1 MKQQVKTKCRQWFI
15 LVFCLCVFL
24 FTDTASVF
32 AAQTNGTTGHT
43 ADDDTRGTYTTYL
56 NDKTS
61 GELTTEFSGR
71 VWADKTVTTDDQTFS
86 GDVGSPIT
94 VQNDSDFLL
103 TYSALATTQS
113 ITGEAQSPLDV
124 VFVVDFSGS
133 MISNG
138 MDNGKSRLANTL
150 DALNS
155 SVKTLMEFNKYN
167 RVAVVRYSGLPKA
180 TTTGRAVTASQVLI
194 PLGHYDVKDT
204 YFTCSNDTAVASGGQ
219 VNVSW
224 NVGSNSGSH
233 TIHTEDATNT
243 QMGLYTGMNL
253 LTQCTTTEYI
263 DGTEVKRVP
272 AVIHLSDGNP
282 TVSSDSQTWWA
293 PDNNSNNGNGVVRWP
308 SAGNSMKALMT
319 ASYMKKEIDAHYGSQ
334 NDEDCRVKV
343 YNIGMG
349 LTEIYQEASDS
360 PNGYPAA
367 AQASADITLNPGE
380 VLGNSNYVYRN
391 DEYSQDIGGTGHNA
405 PSVYK
410 YSIVGDIENA
420 WNLYT
425 NNQSLTMEILYSISG
440 TGNQWNPHEDF
451 YENYTFTHPDSGED
465 INTLN
470 YVDQYFA
477 ANNASA
483 VTDVFEQIVS
493 DITMSAPQVPTQI
506 ESGASIDQ
514 SGYITYTDE
523 IGDYMEVKD
532 VKNLIFSGTNFT
544 NPNITTNG
552 NTTTYTFSGRIDSPV
567 YGQQNANDIVITVTS
582 NTDNTGKMT
591 QTLTV
596 KIPASAI
603 PLRVNTVELDSSGN
617 VKSHTTKNAYPVRL
631 CYTVGVQD
639 GVKNVD
645 GTVDLSKI
653 DDAYKQANTGTGGL
667 YFYSNKYTDDIKWED
682 QKTAGNAY
690 VEFTPAKNNPYFY
703 VQESIPLYTDEG
715 CRTPVT
721 ERPAPGDGKTYYYQV
736 QYYSGKQS
744 VTETRSV
751 TGIKGATEE
760 INGQYCVKAGEMNAP
775 HVDSKRAEKT
785 TNNTSTAQ
793 LYYYAHM
800 NSENAQIHLGNNG
813 RLAVKTASLAVEKD
827 IEVPEGIDAG
837 QFADQEFSFTVTLK
851 DTKNTPVSGTFTT
864 RHVVDDGNGS
874 EASVENGIAS
884 LNFTEGIATFDLK
897 PGEKLY
903 IDGLVKGWSYTVSE
917 TDDPNDGFDQTTPAD
932 GNESGTLGDATT
944 TASFVNTYYPGS
956 IAVTKR
962 DGAGDPLKDAK
973 FQLYKDNGTSG
984 KQPVGSPVPTEP
996 RIRQT
1001 IAEGAQGFDLEHMIF
1016 TDTADKSYPV
1026 HTDGSGT
1033 KSYFYYR
1040 SLSTEEQEKY
1050 EQGTLTN
1057 YEEVA
1062 EFTNLLVNGTYYLE
1076 EDTVPDGYSAPQT
1089 DDDGNLIVGENEQ
1102 TKITVPTS
1110 DGENTVYHLLFTVT
1124 NHKNMILPTTGL
1136 SGIGR
1141 FLVAGVVLLTAAV
1154 VLWKLKGIKGKS
1166 VSTRVRRRR
1175 RRRR

>member
-1 MKQQVKTKCRQWFI
+1 MKQQTKTKCRRWFA
-15 LVFCLCVFL
+15 LFVCLCVFFL
-24 FTDTASVF
+24 SNTSYVF
-32 AAQTNGTTGHT
+32 AAATTGTTGHT
-43 ADDDTRGTYTTYL
+43 ADDDTRVTYTNYL
-56 NDKTS
+56 NDETS
-61 GELTTEFSGR
+61 GNLTTEFSGR
-71 VWADKTVTTDDQTFS
+71 VWADKTVTTTDQKFS
-86 GDVGSPIT
+86 GDAGNSIT
-94 VQNDSDFLL
+94 VANDSDFLV

-204 YFTCSNDTAVASGGQ
+204 YFTCSNANAVASGGN

-224 NVGSNSGSH
+224 NVGSNSGFH
-233 TIHTEDATNT
+233 TIYTEDATNT

-253 LTQCTTTEYI
+253 LTQCTTTETI

-319 ASYMKKEIDAHYGSQ
+319 ASYMKKEIDEHYGSQ
-334 NDEDCRVKV
+334 NDEDYRVKV

-360 PNGYPAA
+360 PGGFPAA

-380 VLGNSNYVYRN
+380 VLGNGNYVYRN
-391 DEYSQDIGGTGHNA
+391 DEYSQDTGGTGHNA
-405 PSVYK
+405 PSVYQ

-425 NNQSLTMEILYSISG
+425 SNQTLTMEILYSTSG
-440 TGNQWNPHEDF
+440 TGNQWNPHGDF
-451 YENYTFTHPDSGED
+451 YENYTFTHPNSGED

-477 ANNASA
+477 ADNASA

-493 DITMSAPQVPTQI
+493 DITMSTPQVPTNV
-506 ESGASIDQ
+506 SPDAIDR

-523 IGDYMEVKD
+523 IGDYMEVKN
-532 VKNLIFSGTNFT
+532 VKNLIFSGTNFAD
-544 NPNITTNG
+544 PIETTSG
-552 NTTTYTFSGRIDSPV
+552 NTTTYTFSGEIDSPV
-567 YGQQNANDIVITVTS
+567 YGQQNADDIVVTVTS

-603 PLRVNTVELDSSGN
+603 SLRVNTVELDSSGN
-617 VKSHTTKNAYPVRL
+617 VKSHTTNNAYPVRL
-631 CYTVGVQD
+631 CYTVGVQED
-639 GVKNVD
+639 VKNSD
-645 GTVDLSKI
+645 RTVDLSKI
-653 DDAYKQANTGTGGL
+653 DDAYKQANTGTDGL
-667 YFYSNKYTDDIKWED
+667 YFYSNKYKGDIKYED
-682 QKTAGNAY
+682 QETAGNAY

-703 VQESIPLYTDEG
+703 VQESIPLYTDET
-715 CRTPVT
+715 CNTPVT
-721 ERPAPGDGKTYYYQV
+721 EEPNPDDGKTYYYQV
-736 QYYSGKQS
+736 QYYSGNKS

-751 TGIKGATEE
+751 TGIKGETEQ

-775 HVDSKRAEKT
+775 RVDSKHAKKT
-785 TNNTSTAQ
+785 HNNTATAQ

-813 RLAVKTASLAVEKD
+813 RLAVKTASLAVKKD
-827 IEVPEGIDAG
+827 IEVPKGIDAG
-837 QFADQEFSFTVTLK
+837 QFADQKFSFTVTLS
-851 DTKNTPVSGTFTT
+851 DTDDKPVSGIFTT
-864 RHVVDDGNGS
+864 RHVADDGNGN
-874 EASVENGIAS
+874 EESVESGITS
-884 LNFTEGIATFDLK
+884 LNFTDGTATFNLK

-917 TDDPNDGFDQTTPAD
+917 TDDPDDGFDQTTPAD
-932 GNESGTLGDATT
+932 GDASGTLGDATT

-962 DGAGDPLKDAK
+962 DGAGDPLKGAA
-973 FQLYKDNGTSG
+973 FQLYKDDGTGG
-984 KQPVGSPVPTEP
+984 KTKVGSPVSTVP

-1001 IAEGAQGFDLEHMIF
+1001 IEDGASGFDLEHMIF
-1016 TDTADKSYPV
+1016 TDTAGKSYPV

-1033 KSYFYYR
+1033 QSYFYYR
-1040 SLSTEEQEKY
+1040 SLTGDEQNKY
-1050 EQGTLTN
+1050 EEGTLTG

-1062 EFTNLLVNGTYYLE
+1062 EFTNLLVNGTYYLKE
-1076 EDTVPDGYSAPQT
+1076 TTVPDGYNAPQT
-1089 DDDGNLIVGENEQ
+1089 DDEGYLIVGQNEK
-1102 TKITVPTS
+1102 TEISVPTKE
-1110 DGENTVYHLLFTVT
+1110 DGTTVYHLLFTVT

-1136 SGIGR
+1136 SGIGWY
-1141 FLVAGVVLLTAAV
+1141 LAAGVVLLTAAV

-1166 VSTRVRRRR
+1166 VSTRARRRR

>member
-1 MKQQVKTKCRQWFI
+1 MKQQVKTKCRQWLI
-15 LVFCLCVFL
+15 LVICLCVFL
-24 FTDTASVF
+24 FTDTVSVF
-32 AAQTNGTTGHT
+32 AAQTSGTTGHT
-43 ADDDTRGTYTTYL
+43 ADDDTRVTYMDYL
-56 NDKTS
+56 NDETS
-61 GELTTEFSGR
+61 GNLTTEFSGR
-71 VWADKTVTTDDQTFS
+71 VWADKTVTTDSQTFS

-94 VQNDSDFLL
+94 VQNDSDFLV

-150 DALNS
+150 DALNAS
-155 SVKTLMEFNKYN
+155 METLMEFNEYN
-167 RVAVVRYSGLPKA
+167 RVAVVRYSGLPPEN
-180 TTTGRAVTASQVLI
+180 TSRSIEASQVLV
-194 PLGHYDVKDT
+194 PLGHYEAEDT
-204 YFTCSNDTAVASGGQ
+204 YFTCSNDIAVASGGQ

-233 TIHTEDATNT
+233 TIYTVDATNT

-253 LTQCTTTEYI
+253 LTQCTTTETI

-319 ASYMKKEIDAHYGSQ
+319 ASYMKKEIDVHYGSQ
-334 NDEDCRVKV
+334 NDEDYRVKV

-360 PNGYPAA
+360 VDGFPAA
-367 AQASADITLNPGE
+367 AQASADVTLNPGE
-380 VLGNSNYVYRN
+380 VLGNSTYKYRN
-391 DEYSQDIGGTGHNA
+391 DEYNLEEGNGHNA
-405 PSVYK
+405 PSVYQ

-420 WNLYT
+420 WKLYT
-425 NNQSLTMEILYSISG
+425 SNQTLTMEILYSTSG
-440 TGNQWNPHEDF
+440 TGNQWNPHENF
-451 YENYTFTHPDSGED
+451 YENYTFTHPNSGAD

-477 ANNASA
+477 ADNASA

-493 DITMSAPQVPTQI
+493 DITMSTPQVPTQI
-506 ESGASIDQ
+506 ESGAAIDQ

-532 VKNLIFSGTNFT
+532 VKNLIFSGKNFT
-544 NPNITTNG
+544 NHTTTPNG
-552 NTTTYTFSGRIDSPV
+552 NTTTYTFSGEIDSPV
-567 YGQQNANDIVITVTS
+567 YGKQNANDIAITVTS

-603 PLRVNTVELDSSGN
+603 PLRVNTVELESSGK
-617 VKSHTTKNAYPVRL
+617 VKSHTTNNAYPVRL

-639 GVKNVD
+639 DVKNAD

-653 DDAYKQANTGTGGL
+653 DDAYKQANTGTDGL
-667 YFYSNKYTDDIKWED
+667 YFYSNKYTGDITCED
-682 QKTAGNAY
+682 QETAGNAY

-703 VQESIPLYTDEG
+703 VQESIPLYTDET
-715 CRTPVT
+715 CNTPVT
-721 ERPAPGDGKTYYYQV
+721 QQPTPDDGKTYYYQV
-736 QYYSGKQS
+736 QYYSGRQS
-744 VTETRSV
+744 VTQTRSV
-751 TGIKGATEE
+751 TGIKGETEQ

-775 HVDSKRAEKT
+775 HADSKHAEKS
-785 TNNTSTAQ
+785 TNNTATAQ

-800 NSENAQIHLGNNG
+800 DGENAQIHLGNNG
-813 RLAVKTASLAVEKD
+813 RLAVKTASLAIEKD
-827 IEVPEGIDAG
+827 IEVPEGINAG
-837 QFADQEFSFTVTLK
+837 QFADQKFSFTVTL
-851 DTKNTPVSGTFTT
+851 TSNSTPVSGTFTT
-864 RHVVDDGNGS
+864 RHVADDGNGN
-874 EASVENGIAS
+874 EVSVESGITS
-884 LNFTEGIATFDLK
+884 LNFDEGTATFELK

-903 IDGLVKGWSYTVSE
+903 IDGLVNGWSYTVSE
-917 TDDPNDGFDQTTPAD
+917 PDVPDDGFDQTTPAD
-932 GNESGTLGDATT
+932 SDASGTLEDATT
-944 TASFVNTYYPGS
+944 TVSFVNTYYPGS

-962 DGAGDPLKDAK
+962 DGAGDPLKGAA
-973 FQLYKDNGTSG
+973 FQLYTDDGNGG
-984 KQPVGSPVPTEP
+984 KTEVGSPVPTEP

-1001 IAEGAQGFDLEHMIF
+1001 ITDEVSGFDLEHMIF
-1016 TDTADKSYPV
+1016 TDTAGKSYPV

-1040 SLSTEEQEKY
+1040 SLTGDEQNKY
-1050 EQGTLTN
+1050 EEGTLTG

-1062 EFTNLLVNGTYYLE
+1062 EFTNLLVNGTYYLM

-1089 DDDGNLIVGENEQ
+1089 DNDGYLIVGENEQ
-1102 TKITVPTS
+1102 TEITVPTQ
-1110 DGENTVYHLLFTVT
+1110 DGNNSVYHLLFTVT

-1136 SGIGR
+1136 SGIGWY
-1141 FLVAGVVLLTAAV
+1141 LAAGVVLLTVAV

-1166 VSTRVRRRR
+1166 VSARARHRRRR
-1175 RRRR
+1175 RR

>member
-1 MKQQVKTKCRQWFI
+1 MKQQVKTKCRQGFI
-15 LVFCLCVFL
+15 LVICLCVFL

-32 AAQTNGTTGHT
+32 SAYTSGTTGHT

-61 GELTTEFSGR
+61 DELTTEFSGR
-71 VWADKTVTTDDQTFS
+71 VWADKTVTTADQTFS

-94 VQNDSDFLL
+94 VQNDSDFLV

-113 ITGEAQSPLDV
+113 ITGEAQSPVDV

-133 MISNG
+133 MISNA
-138 MDNGKSRLANTL
+138 MEDNESRLANLL

-155 SVKTLMEFNKYN
+155 SIKTLMEANEYN
-167 RVAVVRYSGLPKA
+167 RVAVVRYSGKPDESVSASKVLLPLNHYSS
-180 TTTGRAVTASQVLI
+180 SQ
-194 PLGHYDVKDT
+194 T
-204 YFTCSNDTAVASGGQ
+204 YFSINDRTATQ
-219 VNVSW
+219 VERTVSW
-224 NVGSNSGSH
+224 NIDGVSGNH
-233 TIHTEDATNT
+233 TVQQPHATNT

-253 LTQCTTTEYI
+253 LTVSDTTVEINGQT
-263 DGTEVKRVP
+263 VRRVP

-282 TVSSDSQTWWA
+282 TVSSDSQKWWA

-334 NDEDCRVKV
+334 NDEDYRVKV

-440 TGNQWNPHEDF
+440 TGNLWNPHKDF

-506 ESGASIDQ
+506 ESGAAIDQ

-544 NPNITTNG
+544 NPNITTNTSG
-552 NTTTYTFSGRIDSPV
+552 NTTTYTFSGEIDSPV
-567 YGQQNANDIVITVTS
+567 YGTQNANDIVITVTS

-617 VKSHTTKNAYPVRL
+617 VKSHTTNNAYPVRL
-631 CYTVGVQD
+631 CYTVGVQE
-639 GVKNVD
+639 GVKNTD

-653 DDAYKQANTGTGGL
+653 DDAYKKANTGTDGL
-667 YFYSNKYTDDIKWED
+667 YFYSNKYTGDIKWKD
-682 QKTAGNAY
+682 QETAGNAY

-715 CRTPVT
+715 CGTPVT
-721 ERPAPGDGKTYYYQV
+721 VQPTHGDGKTYYYQV
-736 QYYSGKQS
+736 QYYSGMKS

-751 TGIKGATEE
+751 TGIKGATEL
-760 INGQYCVKAGEMNAP
+760 INGQWCVKAGEMNAP
-775 HVDSKRAEKT
+775 HVDTKRAEKT
-785 TNNTSTAQ
+785 TNNTATAQ

-827 IEVPEGIDAG
+827 IKVPSGIDSG
-837 QFADQEFSFTVTLK
+837 QFADQKFSFTVTLSDT
-851 DTKNTPVSGTFTT
+851 DTKPVSGTFTT

-917 TDDPNDGFDQTTPAD
+917 RDDRDCGFDLTTRAAGD
-932 GNESGTLGDATT
+932 ASVTLEDATT

-962 DGAGDPLKDAK
+962 DGAGDPLKGAA
-973 FQLYKDNGTSG
+973 FQLYKDDETGVKT
-984 KQPVGSPVPTEP
+984 KVGSPVPTVP

-1001 IAEGAQGFDLEHMIF
+1001 IAKGVSGFDLEHMIF
-1016 TDTADKSYPV
+1016 TDTAGKSYPV

-1033 KSYFYYR
+1033 QSYFYYR

-1050 EQGTLTN
+1050 AQGTLTN

-1062 EFTNLLVNGTYYLE
+1062 EFTNLLVNGTYYLKE
-1076 EDTVPDGYSAPQT
+1076 ATVPDGYSAPQT
-1089 DDDGNLIVGENEQ
+1089 DDDGYLIVGENEQ
-1102 TKITVPTS
+1102 TKITVPTK
-1110 DGENTVYHLLFTVT
+1110 DGGNSVYHLLFTVT
-1124 NHKNMILPTTGL
+1124 NHKKMILPTTGL

-1154 VLWKLKGIKGKS
+1154 ILWKVKKQ
-1166 VSTRVRRRR
+1166 RA
-1175 RRRR
+1175 

>member
-15 LVFCLCVFL
+15 LVICLCVFL

-32 AAQTNGTTGHT
+32 SAQTNGTTGHT

-61 GELTTEFSGR
+61 GEWTTEFSGR
-71 VWADKTVTTDDQTFS
+71 VWADKTVTTDDQIFS
-86 GDVGSPIT
+86 GDAGPDIKVT
-94 VQNDSDFLL
+94 NDSDFLV

-113 ITGEAQSPLDV
+113 ITGEAQSPVDV

-138 MDNGKSRLANTL
+138 MDNGQSRLANLL

-155 SVKTLMEFNKYN
+155 SIKTLMEANEYN
-167 RVAVVRYSGLPKA
+167 RVAVVCYSGKPDESVSASEVLLPLKHYSS
-180 TTTGRAVTASQVLI
+180 SQ
-194 PLGHYDVKDT
+194 T
-204 YFTCSNDTAVASGGQ
+204 YFSIDYPTVTTLERT
-219 VNVSW
+219 VSW
-224 NVGSNSGSH
+224 NIDGESGNH
-233 TIHTEDATNT
+233 TVEQPHATNT

-253 LTQCTTTEYI
+253 LTGSDTTVEINGQT
-263 DGTEVKRVP
+263 VQRVP

-282 TVSSDSQTWWA
+282 TVSSDSQNWWE
-293 PDNNSNNGNGVVRWP
+293 PSNNSGNGNGIVRI
-308 SAGNSMKALMT
+308 SSVGNGLKAMMT
-319 ASYMKKEIDAHYGSQ
+319 ATYMKREINRNYNADSNSDYAV
-334 NDEDCRVKV
+334 RV

-349 LTEIYQEASDS
+349 LDGIYNEVKASSNWNADIDAS
-360 PNGYPAA
+360 KSQNLAYVSLDPGSHWNDNNNIARNFRDNWNRYKNGNNIIIPVSEPAA
-367 AQASADITLNPGE
+367 SAGQAGQ
-380 VLGNSNYVYRN
+380 GNWTSWWETTY
-391 DEYSQDIGGTGHNA
+391 
-405 PSVYK
+405 PS
-410 YSIVGDIENA
+410 
-420 WNLYT
+420 
-425 NNQSLTMEILYSISG
+425 
-440 TGNQWNPHEDF
+440 
-451 YENYTFTHPDSGED
+451 ENYTVTHPSQND
-465 INTLN
+465 ITEVKDLN
-470 YVDQYFA
+470 YVDQYF
-477 ANNASA
+477 SA
-483 VTDVFEQIVS
+483 DSADQVMEVFENIVS
-493 DITMSAPQVPTQI
+493 DITMSTPQVPTNVRP
-506 ESGASIDQ
+506 EAIDQ

-523 IGDYMEVKD
+523 IGDYMEVKA
-532 VKNLIFSGTNFT
+532 VKNLIYSGMNFT
-544 NPNITTNG
+544 NPTISTNTNG
-552 NTTTYTFSGRIDSPV
+552 NTTTYTFSGQIDSPV

-617 VKSHTTKNAYPVRL
+617 VKSHTTNTAYPMRL

-639 GVKNVD
+639 GVKNTD

-653 DDAYKQANTGTGGL
+653 DDAYKQANTGTDGL

-703 VQESIPLYTDEG
+703 VQKSIPLYTDEA
-715 CRTPVT
+715 CNTSVT
-721 ERPAPGDGKTYYYQV
+721 EKPDPGDGKTYYYQV
-736 QYYSGKQS
+736 QYYSGMKS

-751 TGIKGATEE
+751 TGIKGATEQ

-775 HVDSKRAEKT
+775 HVDSKHAEKT

-800 NSENAQIHLGNNG
+800 NGENAQIHLGNNG

-837 QFADQEFSFTVTLK
+837 QFADQEFSFTVTLS
-851 DTKNTPVSGTFTT
+851 DTVPKPVSGTFTT
-864 RHVVDDGNGS
+864 RHVADDGKGN
-874 EASVENGIAS
+874 EVSVGNGITS
-884 LNFTEGIATFDLK
+884 LNFTDGTATFELE

-903 IDGLVKGWSYTVSE
+903 IDGLVSGWSYTVSE
-917 TDDPNDGFDQTTPAD
+917 TDNPDDGFDQTTPED
-932 GNESGTLGDATT
+932 GNASGTLGDTTT

-962 DGAGDPLKDAK
+962 DGAGDPLEDAE
-973 FQLYKDNGTSG
+973 FQLYTDDGNGG
-984 KQPVGSPVPTEP
+984 KTEVGSPVPTEP

-1001 IAEGAQGFDLEHMIF
+1001 IAEGDSGFDLEHMIF
-1016 TDTADKSYPV
+1016 TDTAGKSYPV

-1040 SLSTEEQEKY
+1040 SLTVEEQEKY

-1062 EFTNLLVNGTYYLE
+1062 EFTNLLVNGKYYLKE
-1076 EDTVPDGYSAPQT
+1076 TTVPDGYNAPQT
-1089 DDDGNLIVGENEQ
+1089 DDDGYLIVGENEQ
-1102 TKITVPTS
+1102 TEITVPTQ
-1110 DGENTVYHLLFTVT
+1110 DGNNSVYHLLFTVT

-1154 VLWKLKGIKGKS
+1154 ILWKVKKQ
-1166 VSTRVRRRR
+1166 RA
-1175 RRRR
+1175 

>member
-15 LVFCLCVFL
+15 LVICLCVFL

-32 AAQTNGTTGHT
+32 AAQTKGTTGHT

-86 GDVGSPIT
+86 GDVGTIT
-94 VQNDSDFLL
+94 VQNDSDFLV

-113 ITGEAQSPLDV
+113 ITGEAQSPVDV

-138 MDNGKSRLANTL
+138 MDDNESRLANLL
-150 DALNS
+150 DALNIS
-155 SVKTLMEFNKYN
+155 INTLMEANEYN
-167 RVAVVRYSGLPKA
+167 RVAVVCYSGKPDETVSASKVLLPLNHYSSSQTYFSIDDSTA
-180 TTTGRAVTASQVLI
+180 TTLART
-194 PLGHYDVKDT
+194 
-204 YFTCSNDTAVASGGQ
+204 
-219 VNVSW
+219 VSW
-224 NVGSNSGSH
+224 NIDGVSGNH
-233 TIHTEDATNT
+233 TVQQPHATNT

-253 LTQCTTTEYI
+253 LTVSDTTVEINGQT
-263 DGTEVKRVP
+263 VRRVP

-282 TVSSDSQTWWA
+282 TVSSDSQNWWK
-293 PDNNSNNGNGVVRWP
+293 PSNNSGNGNGVVRI
-308 SAGNSMKALMT
+308 SSVGNGLKAMMT
-319 ASYMKKEIDAHYGSQ
+319 ATYMKREIDRHYSADS
-334 NDEDCRVKV
+334 NSDYAVRV

-349 LTEIYQEASDS
+349 LDGIFNEVKASSNWNTDIDANKS
-360 PNGYPAA
+360 QNLAYVSLDPGSHWNDNNNIAQNFRDTWNQYKNGTNVIIPVSEPAA
-367 AQASADITLNPGE
+367 SAGPGDWTSWWE
-380 VLGNSNYVYRN
+380 S
-391 DEYSQDIGGTGHNA
+391 TF
-405 PSVYK
+405 PS
-410 YSIVGDIENA
+410 
-420 WNLYT
+420 
-425 NNQSLTMEILYSISG
+425 
-440 TGNQWNPHEDF
+440 
-451 YENYTFTHPDSGED
+451 ENYTVTHPSQND
-465 INTLN
+465 ITEVNDLN

-477 ANNASA
+477 ANNASD

-493 DITMSAPQVPTQI
+493 DITMSTPQVPTNVNPD
-506 ESGASIDQ
+506 AIDQ

-523 IGDYMEVKD
+523 IGDYMEIKD

-544 NPNITTNG
+544 NPAKNSNSNG
-552 NTTTYTFSGRIDSPV
+552 TVKTYTFSGEIDSPV
-567 YGQQNANDIVITVTS
+567 YGQQNADDIVVTVTS

-617 VKSHTTKNAYPVRL
+617 VKSHTTNNAYPMRL

-639 GVKNVD
+639 GVKNTD

-653 DDAYKQANTGTGGL
+653 DDAYKQANTGTDGL
-667 YFYSNKYTDDIKWED
+667 YFYSNKYTGDIKYED
-682 QKTAGNAY
+682 QETAGNAY

-715 CRTPVT
+715 CGTPVT
-721 ERPAPGDGKTYYYQV
+721 VQPTHGDGKTYYYQV
-736 QYYSGKQS
+736 QYYSGMKS

-751 TGIKGATEE
+751 TGIKGATEL
-760 INGQYCVKAGEMNAP
+760 INGQWCVKAGEMNAP
-775 HVDSKRAEKT
+775 HVDTKRAEKT

-827 IEVPEGIDAG
+827 IEVPEGIKAG
-837 QFADQEFSFTVTLK
+837 QFADQVFSFTVTL
-851 DTKNTPVSGTFTT
+851 TSNSTPVSGTFTT
-864 RHVVDDGNGS
+864 RHVVDAGNGS
-874 EASVENGIAS
+874 EKPVENGITS
-884 LNFTEGIATFDLK
+884 LTFADGIAKFNLK

-903 IDGLVKGWSYTVSE
+903 IDGLVNGWSYTVSE
-917 TDDPNDGFDQTTPAD
+917 TDDEGDGFDQTTPED
-932 GNESGTLGDATT
+932 GNASGTLGDATT

-962 DGAGDPLKDAK
+962 DGAGDPLKGAE
-973 FQLYKDNGTSG
+973 FQLYKDDGTGG
-984 KQPVGSPVPTEP
+984 KTKVGNQVPTVP

-1001 IAEGAQGFDLEHMIF
+1001 IAEGASGFDLEHMIF
-1016 TDTADKSYPV
+1016 TDTDDTIYPV

-1033 KSYFYYR
+1033 QSYFYYR
-1040 SLSTEEQEKY
+1040 SLTAEEQGKY
-1050 EQGTLTN
+1050 NQGTLTN

-1062 EFTNLLVNGTYYLE
+1062 EFTNLLVNGTYYLKE
-1076 EDTVPDGYSAPQT
+1076 AKVPDGYSAPQT
-1089 DDDGNLIVGENEQ
+1089 DDDGYLIVGENGQ
-1102 TKITVPTS
+1102 TKITVPTQDS
-1110 DGENTVYHLLFTVT
+1110 GNSVYHLLFTVT

-1141 FLVAGVVLLTAAV
+1141 FLAAGVVLLTVAFI
-1154 VLWKLKGIKGKS
+1154 LWKLKGIKGKS
-1166 VSTRVRRRR
+1166 VSARARHRRRR
-1175 RRRR
+1175 RR

>member
-15 LVFCLCVFL
+15 LVICLCVFL

-32 AAQTNGTTGHT
+32 SAQTNGTTGHT

-86 GDVGSPIT
+86 GGVDSVT
-94 VQNDSDFLL
+94 VHNDSDFLV

-113 ITGEAQSPLDV
+113 ITGEAQSPVDV

-133 MISNG
+133 MISNV
-138 MDNGKSRLANTL
+138 MDNGHSRLANLL

-155 SVKTLMEFNKYN
+155 SIKTLMEANEYN
-167 RVAVVRYSGLPKA
+167 RVAVVCYSGKPDESVSASKVLLP
-180 TTTGRAVTASQVLI
+180 LN
-194 PLGHYDVKDT
+194 HYSSSPT
-204 YFTCSNDTAVASGGQ
+204 YFSINDPTATSLERT
-219 VNVSW
+219 VSW
-224 NVGSNSGSH
+224 NIDGVSGNH
-233 TIHTEDATNT
+233 TVQQAHATNT

-253 LTQCTTTEYI
+253 LTGSDTTVEINGQT
-263 DGTEVKRVP
+263 VQRVP

-282 TVSSDSQTWWA
+282 TVSSDSQNWWE
-293 PDNNSNNGNGVVRWP
+293 PSNNSGNGNGVVRI
-308 SAGNSMKALMT
+308 SSVGNGLKAMMT
-319 ASYMKKEIDAHYGSQ
+319 ATYMKREINRNYNADSNSDYAV
-334 NDEDCRVKV
+334 RV

-349 LTEIYQEASDS
+349 LDGIFKEVKASSNWNTDIDAS
-360 PNGYPAA
+360 KSQNLAYVSLDPGSHWNDNNNIAQNFRDNWNQYKKGINITIPVSEPAA
-367 AQASADITLNPGE
+367 SAGPGDWTSWWATTYPSEDYTVTHPSQNDITE
-380 VLGNSNYVYRN
+380 VN
-391 DEYSQDIGGTGHNA
+391 D
-405 PSVYK
+405 
-410 YSIVGDIENA
+410 
-420 WNLYT
+420 
-425 NNQSLTMEILYSISG
+425 
-440 TGNQWNPHEDF
+440 
-451 YENYTFTHPDSGED
+451 
-465 INTLN
+465 LN
-470 YVDQYFA
+470 YVDKYF
-477 ANNASA
+477 SA
-483 VTDVFEQIVS
+483 DSADQVMEVFENIVS
-493 DITMSAPQVPTQI
+493 DITMSAPQVPTNVRP
-506 ESGASIDQ
+506 EAIDQ

-523 IGDYMEVKD
+523 IGDYMEVKA
-532 VKNLIFSGTNFT
+532 VKNLIYSGMNFT
-544 NPNITTNG
+544 NPTISTNTNG
-552 NTTTYTFSGRIDSPV
+552 NTTTYTFSGQIDSPV

-617 VKSHTTKNAYPVRL
+617 VKSHTTNTAYPMRL

-639 GVKNVD
+639 GVKNTD

-653 DDAYKQANTGTGGL
+653 DDAYKQANTGTDGL

-703 VQESIPLYTDEG
+703 VQKSIPLYTDEA
-715 CRTPVT
+715 CNTSVT
-721 ERPAPGDGKTYYYQV
+721 EKPDPGDGKTYYYQV
-736 QYYSGKQS
+736 QYYSGMKS

-751 TGIKGATEE
+751 TGIKGATEQ

-837 QFADQEFSFTVTLK
+837 QFADQKFSFTVTLS
-851 DTKNTPVSGTFTT
+851 DTDDKPVSGTFTT

-874 EASVENGIAS
+874 EASVENGITS
-884 LNFTEGIATFDLK
+884 LNFTKGTATFELN

-903 IDGLVKGWSYTVSE
+903 IDGLVSGWSYTVSE
-917 TDDPNDGFDQTTPAD
+917 TDVPDDGFDQTTPAD
-932 GNESGTLGDATT
+932 GNASGELGDATT

-962 DGAGDPLKDAK
+962 DGAGDPLEDAEFK
-973 FQLYKDNGTSG
+973 LYKDDGTG
-984 KQPVGSPVPTEP
+984 GITKVGSPVPTVP

-1001 IAEGAQGFDLEHMIF
+1001 IAEGVSGFDLEHMIF
-1016 TDTADKSYPV
+1016 TDTAGKSYPV
-1026 HTDGSGT
+1026 HTDGSDT

-1040 SLSTEEQEKY
+1040 SLSTEEHEKY

-1062 EFTNLLVNGTYYLE
+1062 EFTNLLVNGTYYLKE
-1076 EDTVPDGYSAPQT
+1076 ATVPDGYSAPQT
-1089 DDDGNLIVGENEQ
+1089 DDDGYLIVGENEQ
-1102 TKITVPTS
+1102 TKITVPTK
-1110 DGENTVYHLLFTVT
+1110 DGGNSVYHLLFTVT
-1124 NHKNMILPTTGL
+1124 NHKTMILPTTGL

-1141 FLVAGVVLLTAAV
+1141 FLVAGVVLLTAAII
-1154 VLWKLKGIKGKS
+1154 LWKVKKQ
-1166 VSTRVRRRR
+1166 RA
-1175 RRRR
+1175 

>member
-1 MKQQVKTKCRQWFI
+1 MKQQVKTKCRQGFI
-15 LVFCLCVFL
+15 LVICLCVFL

-32 AAQTNGTTGHT
+32 SAYTSGTTGHT
-43 ADDDTRGTYTTYL
+43 ADADTRGTYTTYL

-71 VWADKTVTTDDQTFS
+71 VWADKTVTTDDQTFR
-86 GDVGSPIT
+86 GDVGTVT
-94 VQNDSDFLL
+94 VQNDSDFLV

-113 ITGEAQSPLDV
+113 ITGEAQSPVDV

-133 MISNG
+133 MISNA
-138 MDNGKSRLANTL
+138 MEDNESRLANLL

-155 SVKTLMEFNKYN
+155 SIKTLMEANEYN
-167 RVAVVRYSGLPKA
+167 RVAVVRYSGLPKQN
-180 TTTGRAVTASQVLI
+180 TNRTVTASQVLVS
-194 PLGHYDVKDT
+194 LGHYDVKDT
-204 YFTCSNDTAVASGGQ
+204 YFTCSNDDAVASSGN
-219 VNVSW
+219 VNVLW
-224 NVGSNSGSH
+224 DVGSNSDSH
-233 TIHTEDATNT
+233 TIYTEDATNT

-263 DGTEVKRVP
+263 DGIEVKRVP

-293 PDNNSNNGNGVVRWP
+293 PGNNSNNGNGVVRWP

-334 NDEDCRVKV
+334 NDEDYRVKV

-391 DEYSQDIGGTGHNA
+391 DEYSQDTGGTGHNA
-405 PSVYK
+405 PSVYQ

-425 NNQSLTMEILYSISG
+425 NNQSLMMEILYSISG
-440 TGNQWNPHEDF
+440 TGNQWNPHGNF

-523 IGDYMEVKD
+523 IGDYMEVKN
-532 VKNLIFSGTNFT
+532 VKNLIFSGTNFA
-544 NPNITTNG
+544 NPTKTTSG
-552 NTTTYTFSGRIDSPV
+552 NTTTYTFSGQIDSPV
-567 YGQQNANDIVITVTS
+567 YGQQNADDIVITVTS

-617 VKSHTTKNAYPVRL
+617 VKSHTTNNAYPVRL

-667 YFYSNKYTDDIKWED
+667 YFYSNKYTGDIKWED

-703 VQESIPLYTDEG
+703 VQESIPLYTDES
-715 CRTPVT
+715 CTNPVT
-721 ERPAPGDGKTYYYQV
+721 QQPTSDDGNTYYYRV
-736 QYYSGKQS
+736 QYYSGNQS
-744 VTETRSV
+744 VTQTRSV
-751 TGIKGATEE
+751 TGIKGATEQ

-775 HVDSKRAEKT
+775 RVDSKQAEKS
-785 TNNTSTAQ
+785 TNNTATAQ

-800 NSENAQIHLGNNG
+800 NGENAQIHLGNNG

-837 QFADQEFSFTVTLK
+837 QFANQEFSFTVTLTYS
-851 DTKNTPVSGTFTT
+851 DSNSTPVSGTFTT
-864 RHVVDDGNGS
+864 RHVFDDGNGS

-884 LNFTEGIATFDLK
+884 LNFTKGIATFDLK

-903 IDGLVKGWSYTVSE
+903 IDGLVNGWSYTVSE
-917 TDDPNDGFDQTTPAD
+917 TDDPVDGFDQTTPED
-932 GNESGTLGDATT
+932 GNASGTLGDATT

-962 DGAGDPLKDAK
+962 DGAGDPLKGAV
-973 FQLYKDNGTSG
+973 FQLYKDDGTGG
-984 KQPVGSPVPTEP
+984 KTEVGSRPVPTEP

-1001 IAEGAQGFDLEHMIF
+1001 IEKGDSGFDLEHMIF
-1016 TDTADKSYPV
+1016 TDTAGKSYPV

-1033 KSYFYYR
+1033 QSYFYYR
-1040 SLSTEEQEKY
+1040 SLTAEEEVEYK
-1050 EQGTLTN
+1050 QGTLTD
-1057 YEEVA
+1057 YEKVA
-1062 EFTNLLVNGTYYLE
+1062 EFTNLLVNGTYYLKE
-1076 EDTVPDGYSAPQT
+1076 TTVPDGYNAPQT
-1089 DDDGNLIVGENEQ
+1089 DDDEYLIVGENEQ
-1102 TKITVPTS
+1102 TKITVPTK
-1110 DGENTVYHLLFTVT
+1110 DGGNSVYHLLFTVT
-1124 NHKNMILPTTGL
+1124 NHKKMILPTTGL
-1136 SGIGR
+1136 SGIGWY
-1141 FLVAGVVLLTAAV
+1141 LAAGVVLLTAAV
-1154 VLWKLKGIKGKS
+1154 ILWKVKKQ
-1166 VSTRVRRRR
+1166 RA
-1175 RRRR
+1175 

>member
-1 MKQQVKTKCRQWFI
+1 MKQQTKIKCRRWFALFI
-15 LVFCLCVFL
+15 CLCVFFL
-24 FTDTASVF
+24 SNTSYVF
-32 AAQTNGTTGHT
+32 AASTTGTTGHT
-43 ADDDTRGTYTTYL
+43 ADDDTRVTYTNYL
-56 NDKTS
+56 NDETS
-61 GELTTEFSGR
+61 RNLTTEFSGR
-71 VWADKTVTTDDQTFS
+71 VWADKTVTTGEQKFS
-86 GDVGSPIT
+86 GDAGNSIT
-94 VQNDSDFLL
+94 VANDSDFLV

-113 ITGEAQSPLDV
+113 ITGEAQSPVDV

-133 MISNG
+133 MISNV
-138 MDNGKSRLANTL
+138 MDDNESRLANLL

-155 SVKTLMEFNKYN
+155 SINTLMEANEYN
-167 RVAVVRYSGLPKA
+167 RVAVVCYSGMNETYPNDVA
-180 TTTGRAVTASQVLI
+180 GASGRDSYKYPSQVL
-194 PLGHYDVKDT
+194 LKLDHYQS
-204 YFTCSNDTAVASGGQ
+204 SNF
-219 VNVSW
+219 NVSNRNGESNNNPRTVSW
-224 NVGSNSGSH
+224 KVSNSQGQQVSGSR
-233 TIHTEDATNT
+233 TIYPADATNT
-243 QMGLYTGMNL
+243 QMGLYTGMQL
-253 LTQCTTTEYI
+253 LTVSDTTVTI
-263 DGTEVKRVP
+263 DGQTVRRVP

-282 TVSSDSQTWWA
+282 TVSSNSPNWWE
-293 PDNNSNNGNGVVRWP
+293 PENNSNNGNGVVRWP
-308 SAGNSMKALMT
+308 SAGNSLKALMT
-319 ASYMKKEIDAHYGSQ
+319 ASYMKDRINEHYASDQ
-334 NDEDCRVKV
+334 AEEYQVNV

-349 LTEIYQEASDS
+349 LDGIYNEASNSEDGF
-360 PNGYPAA
+360 PKA
-367 AQASADITLNPGE
+367 AQASADVTLKPGDT
-380 VLGNSNYVYRN
+380 LFNTNYRYRN
-391 DEYSQDIGGTGHNA
+391 DEYGA
-405 PSVYK
+405 PGLDNYIRYRKSV
-410 YSIVGDIENA
+410 VQDIENV
-420 WNLYT
+420 WNTYKS
-425 NNQSLTMEILYSISG
+425 NQSPSMDIFSAYNLWSQYDTYS
-440 TGNQWNPHEDF
+440 
-451 YENYTFTHPDSGED
+451 FTHPQKD
-465 INTLN
+465 ISTLN

-477 ANNASA
+477 ADNASA

-493 DITMSAPQVPTQI
+493 DITMSTPQVPTNVNPD
-506 ESGASIDQ
+506 AIDQ

-544 NPNITTNG
+544 NPTGSTNG
-552 NTTTYTFSGRIDSPV
+552 NTTTYAFSGEIDSPV
-567 YGQQNANDIVITVTS
+567 YGKQNANDIVITVTS
-582 NTDNTGKMT
+582 NTDSSTGKMT

-617 VKSHTTKNAYPVRL
+617 VKSHTTNNAYPVRV

-639 GVKNVD
+639 GVKNTD

-653 DDAYKQANTGTGGL
+653 DDAYKQANTGTVGL
-667 YFYSNKYTDDIKWED
+667 YFYSNKYTGNIKCED
-682 QKTAGNAY
+682 QETAGNAY

-703 VQESIPLYTDEG
+703 VQESIPLYTDKL
-715 CRTPVT
+715 CTKRVTVKPTPN
-721 ERPAPGDGKTYYYQV
+721 DGNTYYYQV

-751 TGIKGATEE
+751 TGIKGTTEL
-760 INGQYCVKAGEMNAP
+760 INGQWCVKAGEMNAP
-775 HVDSKRAEKT
+775 RVDSKHAEKT
-785 TNNTSTAQ
+785 TNNTATAQ

-800 NSENAQIHLGNNG
+800 NDEKAQIHLGNNG

-837 QFADQEFSFTVTLK
+837 QFADQEFSFTVTLT
-851 DTKNTPVSGTFTT
+851 DRNSTPVSGTFTT
-864 RHVVDDGNGS
+864 RHVVDAGDGS
-874 EASVENGIAS
+874 EASVENGITS
-884 LNFTEGIATFDLK
+884 LNFTDGTATFKLK

-903 IDGLVKGWSYTVSE
+903 IDGLVNGWSYTVSE
-917 TDDPNDGFDQTTPAD
+917 TDDSDDGFDQTTPAD
-932 GNESGTLGDATT
+932 GDASGKLEDATT
-944 TASFVNTYYPGS
+944 TVSFVNTYYPGS

-962 DGAGDPLKDAK
+962 DGAGDPLKGAA
-973 FQLYKDNGTSG
+973 FQLYKDDGTSG
-984 KQPVGSPVPTEP
+984 KQAVGSPVPTVP

-1016 TDTADKSYPV
+1016 TDTDGKIYPV

-1040 SLSTEEQEKY
+1040 SLSAEEQEKY

-1062 EFTNLLVNGTYYLE
+1062 EFTNLLVNGTYYLKE
-1076 EDTVPDGYSAPQT
+1076 ATVPDGYSAPQT
-1089 DDDGNLIVGENEQ
+1089 DDDGYLIVGENEQ

>member
-1 MKQQVKTKCRQWFI
+1 MKQQTKIKCRRWFALFI
-15 LVFCLCVFL
+15 CLCVFFL
-24 FTDTASVF
+24 SNTSYVF
-32 AAQTNGTTGHT
+32 AAPTTGTTGRT
-43 ADDDTRGTYTTYL
+43 ADDDTRVTYTNYL
-56 NDKTS
+56 NDETS
-61 GELTTEFSGR
+61 GNLTTEFSGR
-71 VWADKTVTTDDQTFS
+71 VWADKTVTTADQTFS
-86 GDVGSPIT
+86 GDVGTIN
-94 VQNDSDFLL
+94 VQNDSDFLV

-150 DALNS
+150 DALNAS
-155 SVKTLMEFNKYN
+155 MKTLMEFNEYN
-167 RVAVVRYSGLPKA
+167 RVAVVRYSGLPPEN
-180 TTTGRAVTASQVLI
+180 TSRSIEASQVLV
-194 PLGHYDVKDT
+194 PLGHYEAKDT
-204 YFTCSNDTAVASGGQ
+204 YFTCSNDIAVASGGQ

-233 TIHTEDATNT
+233 TIYTVDATNT

-253 LTQCTTTEYI
+253 LSDCTTTETI

-282 TVSSDSQTWWA
+282 TVSSDSQKWWA
-293 PDNNSNNGNGVVRWP
+293 PENNSNNGNGVVRWP

-319 ASYMKKEIDAHYGSQ
+319 ASYMKKEIDEHYGSQ
-334 NDEDCRVKV
+334 NDEDYRVKV

-349 LTEIYQEASDS
+349 LTEIYQEASNS
-360 PNGYPAA
+360 PDGYPAA

-391 DEYSQDIGGTGHNA
+391 DEYSQDTGGTGYNA
-405 PSVYK
+405 PSVYR

-425 NNQSLTMEILYSISG
+425 SNQTLTMEILYSTSG
-440 TGNQWNPHEDF
+440 TGNQWNPHENF
-451 YENYTFTHPDSGED
+451 YENYTFAHPDNGED

-477 ANNASA
+477 ADNASA

-493 DITMSAPQVPTQI
+493 DITMSTPQVPTNVNPD
-506 ESGASIDQ
+506 AIDQ

-544 NPNITTNG
+544 NHTESTNG
-552 NTTTYTFSGRIDSPV
+552 NTTTYTFSGQIDSPV
-567 YGQQNANDIVITVTS
+567 YGQQNADDIVITVTS
-582 NTDNTGKMT
+582 NTDSSTGKMT

-617 VKSHTTKNAYPVRL
+617 VKSHTTNNAYPVRL
-631 CYTVGVQD
+631 CYTVGVQE
-639 GVKNVD
+639 GVKNTD

-653 DDAYKQANTGTGGL
+653 DDAYKQANTGTDGL
-667 YFYSNKYTDDIKWED
+667 YFYSNKYTGDIKYED
-682 QKTAGNAY
+682 QETAGNAY

-703 VQESIPLYTDEG
+703 VQESIPLYMDES
-715 CRTPVT
+715 CKTPVT
-721 ERPAPGDGKTYYYQV
+721 QQPTSDDGNTYYYQV

-751 TGIKGATEE
+751 TGIKGTTEQ
-760 INGQYCVKAGEMNAP
+760 INDQYCVKAGEMNAP
-775 HVDSKRAEKT
+775 HVDSKHAEKT
-785 TNNTSTAQ
+785 TNNTATAQ

-800 NSENAQIHLGNNG
+800 NGENAQIHLGNNG
-813 RLAVKTASLAVEKD
+813 RLAVKTASLAVKKD

-851 DTKNTPVSGTFTT
+851 DTDSKPVSGTFTT

-874 EASVENGIAS
+874 ETSVENGITS
-884 LNFTEGIATFDLK
+884 LKFTDGTATFNLK

-903 IDGLVKGWSYTVSE
+903 IDGLVNGWSYTVSE
-917 TDDPNDGFDQTTPAD
+917 TDDPDDGFDQTTPAD
-932 GNESGTLGDATT
+932 GDASGTLGDTT
-944 TASFVNTYYPGS
+944 KTVSFVNTYYPGS

-962 DGAGDPLKDAK
+962 DGAGDPLKGAA
-973 FQLYKDNGTSG
+973 FQLYKDDGTGG
-984 KQPVGSPVPTEP
+984 KTKVESPVPTVP
-996 RIRQT
+996 RIR
-1001 IAEGAQGFDLEHMIF
+1001 
-1016 TDTADKSYPV
+1016 AD
-1026 HTDGSGT
+1026 DSG
-1033 KSYFYYR
+1033 R
-1040 SLSTEEQEKY
+1040 S
-1050 EQGTLTN
+1050 
-1057 YEEVA
+1057 
-1062 EFTNLLVNGTYYLE
+1062 
-1076 EDTVPDGYSAPQT
+1076 
-1089 DDDGNLIVGENEQ
+1089 
-1102 TKITVPTS
+1102 
-1110 DGENTVYHLLFTVT
+1110 
-1124 NHKNMILPTTGL
+1124 
-1136 SGIGR
+1136 SGI
-1141 FLVAGVVLLTAAV
+1141 
-1154 VLWKLKGIKGKS
+1154 
-1166 VSTRVRRRR
+1166 
-1175 RRRR
+1175 

>member
-1 MKQQVKTKCRQWFI
+1 MKQQAKTKCRQWFI
-15 LVFCLCVFL
+15 LVICLCVFL

-32 AAQTNGTTGHT
+32 AAQTNGTTGRT
-43 ADDDTRGTYTTYL
+43 ADDDTRGTYTNYL
-56 NDKTS
+56 NDKTN
-61 GELTTEFSGR
+61 GNLTTEFSGR
-71 VWADKTVTTDDQTFS
+71 VWADKTVTTGEQTFS
-86 GDVGSPIT
+86 GDVGSAIT
-94 VQNDSDFLL
+94 VQNDSDFLV

-133 MISNG
+133 MINYA
-138 MDNGKSRLANTL
+138 MDNGQSRLANLL

-155 SVKTLMEFNKYN
+155 SIKTLMEANEYN
-167 RVAVVRYSGLPKA
+167 RVAVVCYSGKPDESVAASKVLLP
-180 TTTGRAVTASQVLI
+180 LN
-194 PLGHYDVKDT
+194 HYSSSPT
-204 YFTCSNDTAVASGGQ
+204 YFSINDRTATSSERT
-219 VNVSW
+219 VSW
-224 NVGSNSGSH
+224 NIDGVSGNH
-233 TIHTEDATNT
+233 TVQQPHATNT
-243 QMGLYTGMNL
+243 QMGLYTGMNI
-253 LTQCTTTEYI
+253 LTGSDTTVEINGQT
-263 DGTEVKRVP
+263 VQRVP

-282 TVSSDSQTWWA
+282 TVSSDSQNWWE
-293 PDNNSNNGNGVVRWP
+293 PSNNSGNGNGVVRI
-308 SAGNSMKALMT
+308 SSVGNGLKAMMT
-319 ASYMKKEIDAHYGSQ
+319 ATYMKREIDRHYSADS
-334 NDEDCRVKV
+334 NSDYAVRV

-349 LTEIYQEASDS
+349 LDGIFNEVKASSNWNTDIDANKS
-360 PNGYPAA
+360 QNLAYVSLDPGSHWNDNNNIAQNFRDNWDQYKNGNNITIPVSEPAA
-367 AQASADITLNPGE
+367 SAGPGDWTSWWE
-380 VLGNSNYVYRN
+380 S
-391 DEYSQDIGGTGHNA
+391 TF
-405 PSVYK
+405 PS
-410 YSIVGDIENA
+410 
-420 WNLYT
+420 
-425 NNQSLTMEILYSISG
+425 
-440 TGNQWNPHEDF
+440 
-451 YENYTFTHPDSGED
+451 ENYTVNHPSQND
-465 INTLN
+465 ITEVNDLN

-493 DITMSAPQVPTQI
+493 DITMSTPQVPTNVNPD
-506 ESGASIDQ
+506 AIDQ

-523 IGDYMEVKD
+523 IGDYMEVKN
-532 VKNLIFSGTNFT
+532 VKNLIFSGTNFAD
-544 NPNITTNG
+544 PIETTSG
-552 NTTTYTFSGRIDSPV
+552 NTTTYTFSGEIDSPV
-567 YGQQNANDIVITVTS
+567 YGKQNANDIVITVTS

-617 VKSHTTKNAYPVRL
+617 VNSHTTNNAYPVRL

-639 GVKNVD
+639 GVKNTD

-653 DDAYKQANTGTGGL
+653 DDAYKQANTGTDGL
-667 YFYSNKYTDDIKWED
+667 YFYSNKYTGDIKYED
-682 QKTAGNAY
+682 QETAGNAY

-703 VQESIPLYTDEG
+703 VQESIPLYTDET
-715 CRTPVT
+715 CNTPVT
-721 ERPAPGDGKTYYYQV
+721 QQPNPGDGKTYYYQV
-736 QYYSGKQS
+736 QYYSGDQS

-775 HVDSKRAEKT
+775 RVDSKYAEKT
-785 TNNTSTAQ
+785 TNHTSTAQ

-800 NSENAQIHLGNNG
+800 KGENAQIHLGNNG

-837 QFADQEFSFTVTLK
+837 QFADQKFSFTVTLSDT
-851 DTKNTPVSGTFTT
+851 DTKPVSGTFTT

-874 EASVENGIAS
+874 EVSVENGRTS
-884 LNFTEGIATFDLK
+884 LNFTDGTATFDLK

-903 IDGLVKGWSYTVSE
+903 IDGLVSGWSYTVSE
-917 TDDPNDGFDQTTPAD
+917 TDVPDDGFDQTTPAD
-932 GNESGTLGDATT
+932 GDESGTLGDTT
-944 TASFVNTYYPGS
+944 TTVSFVNTYYPGS
-956 IAVTKR
+956 IAVSKR
-962 DGAGDPLKDAK
+962 DGAGDPLSGAE
-973 FQLYKDNGTSG
+973 FQLYTDDGNGG
-984 KQPVGSPVPTEP
+984 KTEVGTPVSTEP

-1001 IAEGAQGFDLEHMIF
+1001 IENGDSGFDLKHMIF
-1016 TDTADKSYPV
+1016 ADTDGKVYPV

-1033 KSYFYYR
+1033 QSYFYYR
-1040 SLSTEEQEKY
+1040 SLTTEEQVKY
-1050 EQGTLTN
+1050 EQGTLTD

-1062 EFTNLLVNGTYYLE
+1062 EFTNLLVNGKYYLKE
-1076 EDTVPDGYSAPQT
+1076 TTVPVGYNAPQT
-1089 DDDGNLIVGENEQ
+1089 DDEGYLIVGENEQ

>member
-1 MKQQVKTKCRQWFI
+1 MKQQAKTKCRQWFI
-15 LVFCLCVFL
+15 LVICLCVFL

-32 AAQTNGTTGHT
+32 AAQTSGTTGRT

-86 GDVGSPIT
+86 GDVGTIT
-94 VQNDSDFLL
+94 VQNDSDFLV

-155 SVKTLMEFNKYN
+155 SVKTLMEFNEYN
-167 RVAVVRYSGLPKA
+167 RVAVVRYSGLPKQNKNR
-180 TTTGRAVTASQVLI
+180 TVTASQVLV

-204 YFTCSNDTAVASGGQ
+204 YFTCSNANAVAPGGN

-224 NVGSNSGSH
+224 DVGSNSGSH
-233 TIHTEDATNT
+233 TIYTEDATNT

-253 LTQCTTTEYI
+253 LTDCTTTETI
-263 DGTEVKRVP
+263 DGTAVKRVP

-319 ASYMKKEIDAHYGSQ
+319 ASYMKKEIDVHYGSQ
-334 NDEDCRVKV
+334 NDEDYRVKV

-349 LTEIYQEASDS
+349 LREIYQEAYDS
-360 PNGYPAA
+360 PGGFPAA

-380 VLGNSNYVYRN
+380 VLGNSNYAYRN
-391 DEYSQDIGGTGHNA
+391 DEYSQDIGGTGYNA

-420 WNLYT
+420 WKLYT
-425 NNQSLTMEILYSISG
+425 SNQTLTMEILYSTSG
-440 TGNQWNPHEDF
+440 TGNEWHPREDF
-451 YENYTFTHPDSGED
+451 YEKYTFTHPNSGED

-477 ANNASA
+477 ADDASS
-483 VTDVFEQIVS
+483 VTNVFEQIVS
-493 DITMSAPQVPTQI
+493 DITMSTPQVPTNVRPD
-506 ESGASIDQ
+506 AIDK

-532 VKNLIFSGTNFT
+532 VKNLIFSGMNFIK
-544 NPNITTNG
+544 PTTTTSG
-552 NTTTYTFSGRIDSPV
+552 NTTTYTFSGEINSPV
-567 YGQQNANDIVITVTS
+567 YGKQNADDIAITVTS
-582 NTDNTGKMT
+582 NTDSSTGKMT
-591 QTLTV
+591 QTLKV
-596 KIPASAI
+596 EIPASAI
-603 PLRVNTVELDSSGN
+603 PLRVNTVELDSSGD
-617 VKSHTTKNAYPVRL
+617 VKSHKTNNAYPVRV

-639 GVKNVD
+639 GVKND
-645 GTVDLSKI
+645 DETVDLSTI
-653 DDAYKQANTGTGGL
+653 DDAYKQANTETDGL
-667 YFYSNKYTDDIKWED
+667 YFYSNKYTGDIKYED
-682 QKTAGNAY
+682 QETAGNAY

-715 CRTPVT
+715 CEDPVT
-721 ERPAPGDGKTYYYQV
+721 VQPTHGDGKTYYYQV
-736 QYYSGKQS
+736 QYYRGDQS

-751 TGIKGATEE
+751 TGIKGTTEL

-775 HVDSKRAEKT
+775 HVDTKHAVKI

-800 NSENAQIHLGNNG
+800 KGENAQIHLGNNG

-827 IEVPEGIDAG
+827 IKVPNGIDAG
-837 QFADQEFSFTVTLK
+837 QFANKKFSFTVTLK

-864 RHVVDDGNGS
+864 RHVVDDGNES
-874 EASVENGIAS
+874 EKPVENGISS
-884 LNFTEGIATFDLK
+884 LNFDKGTATFELK

-903 IDGLVKGWSYTVSE
+903 IDGLVNGWSYTVSE
-917 TDDPNDGFDQTTPAD
+917 TDDPDDGFDQTTPAD
-932 GNESGTLGDATT
+932 EDASGTLGDTT
-944 TASFVNTYYPGS
+944 TTVSFDNTYYPGS

-962 DGAGDPLKDAK
+962 DGAGDPLKGAE

-984 KQPVGSPVPTEP
+984 KQAVGSPVSTVP

-1001 IAEGAQGFDLEHMIF
+1001 IAEGDSGFDLEHMIF
-1016 TDTADKSYPV
+1016 TDRDGKVYPV

-1033 KSYFYYR
+1033 QSYFYYR
-1040 SLSTEEQEKY
+1040 SLTGDEQNKY
-1050 EQGTLTN
+1050 KEGTLTG

-1062 EFTNLLVNGTYYLE
+1062 EFTNLLVNGTYYLKE
-1076 EDTVPDGYSAPQT
+1076 TTVPDGYNAPQT
-1089 DDDGNLIVGENEQ
+1089 DDEGYLIVGQNEK
-1102 TKITVPTS
+1102 TEISVPTKE
-1110 DGENTVYHLLFTVT
+1110 GGNTVYHLLFTVT

-1141 FLVAGVVLLTAAV
+1141 FLAAGMVLLIAAAI
-1154 VLWKLKGIKGKS
+1154 LWKVKKGKS
-1166 VSTRVRRRR
+1166 MTVNAVTRRHRRRKW
-1175 RRRR
+1175 

>member
-15 LVFCLCVFL
+15 LVICLCVFL

-32 AAQTNGTTGHT
+32 SAQTSGTTGHT
-43 ADDDTRGTYTTYL
+43 ADDDTRGTYTNYL
-56 NDKTS
+56 NDETS
-61 GELTTEFSGR
+61 GNLTTEFSGR
-71 VWADKTVTTDDQTFS
+71 VWADKTVTTDDQTFR
-86 GDVGSPIT
+86 GDVSDGREPIT
-94 VQNDSDFLL
+94 VTNDSDFLV

-133 MISNG
+133 MINYAMNNG
-138 MDNGKSRLANTL
+138 HSRLANLL

-155 SVKTLMEFNKYN
+155 SIKTLMEANEYN
-167 RVAVVRYSGLPKA
+167 RVAVVCYSGKPDDSVSASKVLLPLNHYSSSQTYFSISDRKA
-180 TTTGRAVTASQVLI
+180 TTSERT
-194 PLGHYDVKDT
+194 
-204 YFTCSNDTAVASGGQ
+204 
-219 VNVSW
+219 VSW
-224 NVGSNSGSH
+224 NIDGESGNH
-233 TIHTEDATNT
+233 TVQQAHATNT

-253 LTQCTTTEYI
+253 LTVSDTTVEINGQT
-263 DGTEVKRVP
+263 VRRVP

-282 TVSSDSQTWWA
+282 TVSSDSQNWWK
-293 PDNNSNNGNGVVRWP
+293 PSNNSGNGNGVVRI
-308 SAGNSMKALMT
+308 SSVGNGLKAMMT
-319 ASYMKKEIDAHYGSQ
+319 ATYMKQEIDRHYSADS
-334 NDEDCRVKV
+334 NSNYAVRV

-349 LTEIYQEASDS
+349 LDGIFNEVKASQNWNTDIDAS
-360 PNGYPAA
+360 KSQNLAYVSLDPGSHWNDNNNIAQNFRDNWNEYKEGINITIPVSEPAA
-367 AQASADITLNPGE
+367 SASAGLGVWSDWWERTYPSEDYTVTHPSQNDITE
-380 VLGNSNYVYRN
+380 VN
-391 DEYSQDIGGTGHNA
+391 D
-405 PSVYK
+405 
-410 YSIVGDIENA
+410 
-420 WNLYT
+420 
-425 NNQSLTMEILYSISG
+425 
-440 TGNQWNPHEDF
+440 
-451 YENYTFTHPDSGED
+451 
-465 INTLN
+465 LN
-470 YVDQYFA
+470 YVDQYF
-477 ANNASA
+477 SA
-483 VTDVFEQIVS
+483 DSADQVMEVFENIVS
-493 DITMSAPQVPTQI
+493 DITMSAPQVPTNVRP
-506 ESGASIDQ
+506 EAIDQ

-523 IGDYMEVKD
+523 IGDYMEVKA
-532 VKNLIFSGTNFT
+532 VKNLIYSGMNFT
-544 NPNITTNG
+544 NPTISTNTNG
-552 NTTTYTFSGRIDSPV
+552 NTTTYTFSGQIDSPV

-617 VKSHTTKNAYPVRL
+617 VKSHTTNTAYPMRL

-639 GVKNVD
+639 GVKNTD

-653 DDAYKQANTGTGGL
+653 DDAYKQANTGTDGL

-703 VQESIPLYTDEG
+703 VQKSIPLYTDEA
-715 CRTPVT
+715 CNTSVT
-721 ERPAPGDGKTYYYQV
+721 EKPDPGDGKTYYYQV
-736 QYYSGKQS
+736 QYYSGMKS

-751 TGIKGATEE
+751 TGIKGATEQ

-837 QFADQEFSFTVTLK
+837 QFANQEFSFTVTLK
-851 DTKNTPVSGTFTT
+851 DSNSTPVSGTFTT
-864 RHVVDDGNGS
+864 RHVVDYGNGS

-917 TDDPNDGFDQTTPAD
+917 TDDPDDGFDQTTPAD
-932 GNESGTLGDATT
+932 GNASGALGDATT

-962 DGAGDPLKDAK
+962 DGAGDPLEDAE
-973 FQLYKDNGTSG
+973 FQLYKDNGTGG
-984 KQPVGSPVPTEP
+984 KTAVGSPVPTVP

-1001 IAEGAQGFDLEHMIF
+1001 IAESVSGFDLEHMIF
-1016 TDTADKSYPV
+1016 TDTAGKSYPV

-1040 SLSTEEQEKY
+1040 SLTAEEQVKY
-1050 EQGTLTN
+1050 EQGTLTD

-1062 EFTNLLVNGTYYLE
+1062 EFTNLLVNGKYYLKE
-1076 EDTVPDGYSAPQT
+1076 TTVPDGYNAPQT
-1089 DDDGNLIVGENEQ
+1089 DDDGYLIVGENEQ
-1102 TKITVPTS
+1102 TEITVPTQ
-1110 DGENTVYHLLFTVT
+1110 DGNNSVYHLLFTVT

-1154 VLWKLKGIKGKS
+1154 ILWKVKKQ
-1166 VSTRVRRRR
+1166 RA
-1175 RRRR
+1175 

>member
-15 LVFCLCVFL
+15 LVICLCVFL

-32 AAQTNGTTGHT
+32 SAQTSGTTGHT
-43 ADDDTRGTYTTYL
+43 ADDDTRGTYTNYL
-56 NDKTS
+56 NDETS
-61 GELTTEFSGR
+61 GNLTTEFSGR

-86 GDVGSPIT
+86 GDVGTIT
-94 VQNDSDFLL
+94 VQNDSDFLV

-113 ITGEAQSPLDV
+113 ITGEAQSPVDV

-133 MISNG
+133 MISNA
-138 MDNGKSRLANTL
+138 MDDNESRLANLL

-155 SVKTLMEFNKYN
+155 SIKTLMEANEYN
-167 RVAVVRYSGLPKA
+167 RVAVVCYSGMNEDYPRDVAGASNRDSYKYP
-180 TTTGRAVTASQVLI
+180 SQVL
-194 PLGHYDVKDT
+194 LKLDHYQS
-204 YFTCSNDTAVASGGQ
+204 SNFNVNERSGESG
-219 VNVSW
+219 NNSRTVSW
-224 NVGSNSGSH
+224 NGLNSQGQQVSGSR
-233 TIHTEDATNT
+233 TIYPADATNT
-243 QMGLYTGMNL
+243 QMGLYTGMQL
-253 LTQCTTTEYI
+253 LTSSDTKVTI
-263 DGTEVKRVP
+263 DGQTVRRVP

-282 TVSSDSQTWWA
+282 TVSSDSTSWWE
-293 PDNNSNNGNGVVRWP
+293 PENNSNNGNGVVRWP
-308 SAGNSMKALMT
+308 SAGNCLKALMT
-319 ASYMKKEIDAHYGSQ
+319 ASYMKDRINEHYASDQ
-334 NDEDCRVKV
+334 AEEYQVNV

-349 LTEIYQEASDS
+349 LDGIYDEAYQSHKGL
-360 PNGYPAA
+360 PNA
-367 AQASADITLNPGE
+367 AQASADVTLKPGDT
-380 VLGNSNYVYRN
+380 LFNKTYQYRN
-391 DEYSQDIGGTGHNA
+391 DEYSDPNHDSNIIYDK
-405 PSVYK
+405 SV
-410 YSIVGDIENA
+410 VQDIENA
-420 WNLYT
+420 WNSYKS
-425 NNQSLTMEILYSISG
+425 NQSPSMYIFSNYQSWLRY
-440 TGNQWNPHEDF
+440 D
-451 YENYTFTHPDSGED
+451 NYTFEHPQND
-465 INTLN
+465 ISTLN

-477 ANNASA
+477 ADDASS
-483 VTDVFEQIVS
+483 VTNVFEQIVS

-506 ESGASIDQ
+506 ESGAAIDQ

-523 IGDYMEVKD
+523 IGDYMEVKN

-552 NTTTYTFSGRIDSPV
+552 NTTTYTFSGQIVSPV
-567 YGQQNANDIVITVTS
+567 YGQQNANDIAITVTS
-582 NTDNTGKMT
+582 NTDSSTGKMT

-603 PLRVNTVELDSSGN
+603 PLRVNTVELDSSGK
-617 VKSHTTKNAYPVRL
+617 VKSHTTNNAYPMRL
-631 CYTVGVQD
+631 CYTVGVQE
-639 GVKNVD
+639 GVKNTD

-653 DDAYKQANTGTGGL
+653 DDAYKQANTGTDGL
-667 YFYSNKYTDDIKWED
+667 YFYSNKYTGDIKYED
-682 QKTAGNAY
+682 QETAGNAY

-703 VQESIPLYTDEG
+703 VQKSIPLYTDES
-715 CRTPVT
+715 CTNPVKEAPTPD
-721 ERPAPGDGKTYYYQV
+721 DGKTYYYQV
-736 QYYSGKQS
+736 QYYSGMKS

-837 QFADQEFSFTVTLK
+837 QFADQKFSFTVTLS
-851 DTKNTPVSGTFTT
+851 DTDDKPVSGTFTT

-874 EASVENGIAS
+874 EASVENGITS
-884 LNFTEGIATFDLK
+884 LNFTKGTATFELN

-903 IDGLVKGWSYTVSE
+903 IDGLVSGWSYTVSE
-917 TDDPNDGFDQTTPAD
+917 TDVPDDGFDQTTPAD
-932 GNESGTLGDATT
+932 GNASGELGDATT

-962 DGAGDPLKDAK
+962 DGAGDPLKDAEFK
-973 FQLYKDNGTSG
+973 LYKDDGTG
-984 KQPVGSPVPTEP
+984 GITKVGSPVPTVP

-1001 IAEGAQGFDLEHMIF
+1001 IAESVSGFDLEHMIF
-1016 TDTADKSYPV
+1016 TDTAGKSYPV

-1040 SLSTEEQEKY
+1040 SLTAEEQEKY

-1062 EFTNLLVNGTYYLE
+1062 EFTNLLVNGKYYLKE
-1076 EDTVPDGYSAPQT
+1076 TTVPDGYNAPQT
-1089 DDDGNLIVGENEQ
+1089 DDDGYLIVGENEQ
-1102 TKITVPTS
+1102 TEITVPTQ
-1110 DGENTVYHLLFTVT
+1110 DGNNSVYHLLFTVT

-1154 VLWKLKGIKGKS
+1154 ILWKVKKQ
-1166 VSTRVRRRR
+1166 RA
-1175 RRRR
+1175 

>member
-1 MKQQVKTKCRQWFI
+1 MKQKVKTQRRKWLILFI
-15 LVFCLCVFL
+15 CLCLFL
-24 FTDTASVF
+24 LTGTSFISA
-32 AAQTNGTTGHT
+32 GTTTGTDGHT
-43 ADDDTRGTYTTYL
+43 ADDDTRQTYTNYL
-56 NDKTS
+56 YDKAS
-61 GELTTEFSGR
+61 GDRTTEFSGR
-71 VWADKTVTTDDQTFS
+71 VWADKTVTTGDQTFS
-86 GDVGSPIT
+86 GGVGSVT
-94 VQNDSDFLL
+94 VHNDSDFLV

-138 MDNGKSRLANTL
+138 MDNGKSRLDNTL
-150 DALNS
+150 DALNTS
-155 SVKTLMEFNKYN
+155 MKTLMEFNEYN
-167 RVAVVRYSGLPKA
+167 RVAVVRYSGLPKQN
-180 TTTGRAVTASQVLI
+180 TNRTVTASQVLV

-204 YFTCSNDTAVASGGQ
+204 YFTCSNDNAVASGGN

-233 TIHTEDATNT
+233 TIYTEDATNT

-253 LTQCTTTEYI
+253 LTQCTTTETI

-319 ASYMKKEIDAHYGSQ
+319 ASYMKKEIDVHYGSQ
-334 NDEDCRVKV
+334 NDEDYRVKV

-349 LTEIYQEASDS
+349 LTEIYQEAYDS
-360 PNGYPAA
+360 PGGFPAA
-367 AQASADITLNPGE
+367 AQASADVTLNPGE
-380 VLGNSNYVYRN
+380 VLGNSTYKYRN
-391 DEYSQDIGGTGHNA
+391 DEYNLEAGNGYNA
-405 PSVYK
+405 PSVYQ

-420 WNLYT
+420 WNLYKS
-425 NNQSLTMEILYSISG
+425 NQTLTMEILYSTSG
-440 TGNQWNPHEDF
+440 TGNQWNKHENF
-451 YENYTFTHPDSGED
+451 YEDYTFAHPNNGED
-465 INTLN
+465 INSLN

-477 ANNASA
+477 ADNASA

-493 DITMSAPQVPTQI
+493 DITMSAPQVPTRI
-506 ESGASIDQ
+506 ESGDAIDQ

-532 VKNLIFSGTNFT
+532 VKNLIFSDKNFT
-544 NPNITTNG
+544 NPTETTSG
-552 NTTTYTFSGRIDSPV
+552 NTTTYTFSGEIDSPV
-567 YGQQNANDIVITVTS
+567 YGQQNADDIVVTVTS

-603 PLRVNTVELDSSGN
+603 PLRVNTVKLDSSGN
-617 VKSHTTKNAYPVRL
+617 VKSHTTNNAYPVRL
-631 CYTVGVQD
+631 CYTVGVQE
-639 GVKNVD
+639 GVKNTD

-653 DDAYKQANTGTGGL
+653 DNAYKQANTGTDGL
-667 YFYSNKYTDDIKWED
+667 YFYSNKYTGDIKYED
-682 QKTAGNAY
+682 QETAGNAY
-690 VEFTPAKNNPYFY
+690 VEFTPAENNPYFY
-703 VQESIPLYTDEG
+703 VQKSIPLYTDES
-715 CRTPVT
+715 CTNPVKEAPT
-721 ERPAPGDGKTYYYQV
+721 PGDGKTYYYQV
-736 QYYSGKQS
+736 QYYSGDQS

-751 TGIKGATEE
+751 TGIKGATEL
-760 INGQYCVKAGEMNAP
+760 INDQYCVKAGEMNAP
-775 HVDSKRAEKT
+775 HADSKHAEKT

-800 NSENAQIHLGNNG
+800 DDENAQIHLGNNG
-813 RLAVKTASLAVEKD
+813 RLAVKTASLAIEKD

-837 QFADQEFSFTVTLK
+837 QFADQVFSFTVTL
-851 DTKNTPVSGTFTT
+851 TSNSTPVSGMFTT

-874 EASVENGIAS
+874 EASVEDGIAS
-884 LNFTEGIATFDLK
+884 LNFTDGAATFKLR

-903 IDGLVKGWSYTVSE
+903 IDGLAKGWSYTVSE
-917 TDDPNDGFDQTTPAD
+917 IDDPYDGFEQAMPAG
-932 GNESGTLGDATT
+932 GNATGTLTDTT
-944 TASFVNTYYPGS
+944 ATASFVNAYYPGS

-962 DGAGDPLKDAK
+962 DGAGDPLSGAE
-973 FQLYKDNGTSG
+973 FQLYTDDGNGG
-984 KQPVGSPVPTEP
+984 KTEVGTPVSTVP

-1001 IAEGAQGFDLEHMIF
+1001 IENGDSRFDLEHMIF
-1016 TDTADKSYPV
+1016 TDTDGKVYPV

-1033 KSYFYYR
+1033 QSYFYYR
-1040 SLSTEEQEKY
+1040 SLTAEEQGKY

-1062 EFTNLLVNGTYYLE
+1062 EFTNLLVNEKYYIRE
-1076 EDTVPDGYSAPQT
+1076 SKVPDGYNAPQT
-1089 DDDGNLIVGENEQ
+1089 DDEGYLIVGDNGQ
-1102 TKITVPTS
+1102 TEVLLPTGG
-1110 DGENTVYHLLFTVT
+1110 GENPVYHLLFTVI
-1124 NHKNMILPTTGL
+1124 NHKNMIMPTTGL

-1141 FLVAGVVLLTAAV
+1141 FLAAGTVLLVAAV
-1154 VLWKLKGIKGKS
+1154 VLWKVKRQR
-1166 VSTRVRRRR
+1166 T
-1175 RRRR
+1175 